1 MRIEFESFTDIAWKI
16 EQNRRNAY
24 RKVDRL
30 LRESGI
36 PRYLPY
42 TFERKEAPT

>member
-1 MRIEFESFTDIAWKI
+1 MRIEFESFTDLGWKL

-30 LRESGI
+30 LKEARI

-42 TFERKEAPT
+42 TFRKEAVR